1 MLNNNS
7 NKIDFD
13 EPIPEM
19 IERLKR
25 EHRNFESK
33 LNETEDSIN
42 RSNDLV
48 GGIKIIRKENLC
60 TRS

>member
-1 MLNNNS
+1 MLSNNC

-19 IERLKR
+19 IERLKI

-33 LNETEDSIN
+33 LNEIEEGIN
-42 RSNDLV
+42 S
-48 GGIKIIRKENLC
+48 
-60 TRS
+60 

>member
-1 MLNNNS
+1 
-7 NKIDFD
+7 
-13 EPIPEM
+13 M

-33 LNETEDSIN
+33 LNETEESIN

-48 GGIKIIRKENLC
+48 GVIK
-60 TRS
+60 